1 MKPLPHGI
9 RAVVRALAD
18 DPDQGIANHLHIE
31 EQAPPDPA
39 SLAPHDVIIAV
50 KSACVSW
57 VDALMTSGQYQ
68 HMPKL
73 PYTPGL
79 EYSGVVVWTG
89 PDVDAAKI
97 SIGDE
102 VYADGFQVGP
112 RTSGA
117 YQQWGG
123 FASYA
128 VAPARAVI
136 PKPPTLSFDQACNF
150 AGSYETAWH
159 CLVACA
165 NLQAGETIL
174 IHGASGATGL
184 AAVQLAKALGAAVIA
199 TGRTRS
205 KLEVVAQHGADHIL
219 TLANED
225 GSPGVRRFREDVKEL
240 TGGAGAD
247 VVYDAVGGDIS
258 LESLRCVK
266 FGARF
271 LIVGWAA
278 TPAVAKGKG
287 GRGAPN
293 ANLLPT
299 NLIMMKGLKVL
310 GCPMVISTQKDPSIR
325 PPRVRHLKALA
336 DEQKLSPHISHTF
349 SLREAAAAVQARWT
363 GKIIG
368 GCAVNPPDLPG
379 LPSAYVGPTKKTK
392 ARNDEPW

>member
-1 MKPLPHGI
+1 MTPLPHGI

-18 DPDQGIANHLHIE
+18 DPTQGIANHLHIE

-68 HMPKL
+68 HMPAL

-79 EYSGVVVWTG
+79 EYSGVVAWCG
-89 PDVDAAKI
+89 ADVDPARIAV
-97 SIGDE
+97 GDE

-117 YQQWGG
+117 YQRWGG

-136 PKPPTLSFDQACNF
+136 PKPPSLSFDQACNF

-159 CLVACA
+159 CLVACGD
-165 NLQAGETIL
+165 LQAGETIL

-184 AAVQLAKALGAAVIA
+184 AAVQLAKALGATVIA
-199 TGRTRS
+199 TGRTRR

-225 GSPGVRRFREDVKEL
+225 GTPGVRRFRDDVKAL
-240 TGGAGAD
+240 TGGAGVD

-310 GCPMVISTQKDPSIR
+310 GCPMVISTQKDPAIR
-325 PPRVRHLKALA
+325 PPRVKHLKALA
-336 DEQKLSPHISHTF
+336 AEGKLAPHISHTF
-349 SLREAAAAVQARWT
+349 SLDEAAAAVHARWT

-379 LPSAYVGPTKKTK
+379 LPSA
-392 ARNDEPW
+392 

>member
-1 MKPLPHGI
+1 MMKPLPHGI

-225 GSPGVRRFREDVKEL
+225 GSPGVRRFRDDVKAL
-240 TGGAGAD
+240 TGGAGTPTP
-247 VVYDAVGGDIS
+247 
-258 LESLRCVK
+258 
-266 FGARF
+266 FGST
-271 LIVGWAA
+271 LA
-278 TPAVAKGKG
+278 T
-287 GRGAPN
+287 
-293 ANLLPT
+293 
-299 NLIMMKGLKVL
+299 
-310 GCPMVISTQKDPSIR
+310 SPSI
-325 PPRVRHLKALA
+325 
-336 DEQKLSPHISHTF
+336 
-349 SLREAAAAVQARWT
+349 
-363 GKIIG
+363 
-368 GCAVNPPDLPG
+368 GCTSCA
-379 LPSAYVGPTKKTK
+379 PSSRTCAPTC
-392 ARNDEPW
+392 